1 MGMRDTVEGT
11 AAEQLDKDLR
21 QTQATVRSIHER
33 VYFRPLLEAFAG
45 ADAEDAA
52 LSPEAAAARLT
63 AFGFVDARR
72 TQAAVKE
79 LTRGLNRSSRLMQQL
94 LPLLLDWLSQA
105 PDPDLGLLLVR
116 NLLTSGP
123 TSRSL
128 AETFRD
134 SPAAAQSLC
143 TVAGTSRLLGEILT
157 HNPDLVAR
165 LPDPA
170 RLATRDRD
178 GLVTTAEAAL
188 GMREGRTEQQGSLR
202 RWQQRN
208 LLGMA
213 GRDLL
218 GHAQVHE
225 VGNDLTSLAE
235 ATLEAALAALEPT
248 IPFAVIGLGRFG
260 GAELAY
266 ASDLDVIFV
275 HDAQGASG
283 TDEAKRLAT
292 ALMRYIGGTTP
303 ADRIYDIDAD
313 LRPEGRSGPLARSLG
328 AFDVYWREHAL
339 TWERQAMTRARVVA
353 GDRALGDAA
362 PRHDRAPRVGRRPR
376 RRGDPRDPAHEGP
389 DRVGAHPAGRGPRL
403 PPQARAG
410 LALRHRVHGPDAPAA
425 VRREG
430 HRHPRRPA
438 GPRRE
443 RGHGRRRRRGPG
455 RRLRVLRA
463 GAQPVVPREQR
474 PRRLAADPARA
485 AAVALPVARHHARQP
500 ARGLPPRHPPRPH
513 GRRAGL
519 LRPSG
524 ALTPPAASHDGRFAH
539 RGDRWTQPPSGPSS
553 TTPWSTPTATSSS
566 TCPPCGTSSATTP
579 AASSPTG
586 SPRSPRRR
594 RCDAGLD
601 VETKRAHGLSRTGW
615 WGVPA
620 RNTLDRA
627 TAMLP
632 GLLYERLDE
641 LGIDVAVLYPTVGLT
656 VMAIDDDEM
665 RRAIARACNRY
676 YAEAYG
682 PYSDRLITVGV
693 IPTYDPD
700 EAIAELDHATG
711 ELGLKGFLFGGL
723 VLRPAPGHEGD
734 RTARW
739 VDGLGLDSAHDY
751 DPLWQRCSEL
761 GVSPTFHSTGIGFGS
776 RVSPTNY
783 VANHIGNFAAGTEAV
798 CRSLFFGGAMTR
810 FPELRFAFLE
820 GGVAWACN
828 LLADLVSH
836 FEKRNIDALAHYDP
850 RNLDRAQLDD
860 LMARYADGLIAER
873 TDRLDETLGFLSDPD
888 EDPAT
893 LDEWAPSGIGS
904 VADIVRVF
912 TEQCFFGCEA
922 DDPMNALAFDSAR
935 STPRA
940 PACGRCSPP
949 TSATGTSRTSPACCP
964 RPGSWSRTAS
974 STESSS
980 ATSCSATSC
989 GCSPG
994 PTPSSSP
1001 APRSAD
1007 EVTALLSP
1015 SA

>member
-1 MGMRDTVEGT
+1 MTTTPAGSPTRTACCGRSSTASNWSTSSRSTPSPQDPVALDRLARVMGMRDTVEGT

-208 LLGMA
+208 LLGVA

-248 IPFAVIGLGRFG
+248 IPFAVLGLGRFG

-353 GDRALGDAA
+353 GDRALGDRLLDMIEPHVWDGGLDAEA
-362 PRHDRAPRVGRRPR
+362 IREIRRMKARIESERIPP
-376 RRGDPRDPAHEGP
+376 GEDPDFHLKL
-389 DRVGAHPAGRGPRL
+389 GRG
-403 PPQARAG
+403 
-410 LALRHRVHGPDAPAA
+410 
-425 VRREG
+425 
-430 HRHPRRPA
+430 
-438 GPRRE
+438 
-443 RGHGRRRRRGPG
+443 
-455 RRLRVLRA
+455 
-463 GAQPVVPREQR
+463 
-474 PRRLAADPARA
+474 
-485 AAVALPVARHHARQP
+485 
-500 ARGLPPRHPPRPH
+500 
-513 GRRAGL
+513 
-519 LRPSG
+519 S
-524 ALTPPAASHDGRFAH
+524 
-539 RGDRWTQPPSGPSS
+539 
-553 TTPWSTPTATSSS
+553 
-566 TCPPCGTSSATTP
+566 
-579 AASSPTG
+579 
-586 SPRSPRRR
+586 
-594 RCDAGLD
+594 
-601 VETKRAHGLSRTGW
+601 
-615 WGVPA
+615 
-620 RNTLDRA
+620 
-627 TAMLP
+627 
-632 GLLYERLDE
+632 
-641 LGIDVAVLYPTVGLT
+641 
-656 VMAIDDDEM
+656 
-665 RRAIARACNRY
+665 
-676 YAEAYG
+676 
-682 PYSDRLITVGV
+682 
-693 IPTYDPD
+693 
-700 EAIAELDHATG
+700 
-711 ELGLKGFLFGGL
+711 
-723 VLRPAPGHEGD
+723 
-734 RTARW
+734 
-739 VDGLGLDSAHDY
+739 
-751 DPLWQRCSEL
+751 
-761 GVSPTFHSTGIGFGS
+761 
-776 RVSPTNY
+776 
-783 VANHIGNFAAGTEAV
+783 
-798 CRSLFFGGAMTR
+798 
-810 FPELRFAFLE
+810 
-820 GGVAWACN
+820 
-828 LLADLVSH
+828 
-836 FEKRNIDALAHYDP
+836 
-850 RNLDRAQLDD
+850 
-860 LMARYADGLIAER
+860 
-873 TDRLDETLGFLSDPD
+873 LSDI
-888 EDPAT
+888 E
-893 LDEWAPSGIGS
+893 
-904 VADIVRVF
+904 F
-912 TEQCFFGCEA
+912 TAQMLQLQYGVK
-922 DDPMNALAFDSAR
+922 
-935 STPRA
+935 
-940 PACGRCSPP
+940 
-949 TSATGTSRTSPACCP
+949 ATGTLDALRAL
-964 RPGSWSRTAS
+964 A
-974 STESSS
+974 ESSVMAVEDAEVLAVAYEFCERVRNRWFLVNS
-980 ATSCSATSC
+980 A
-989 GCSPG
+989 PG
-994 PTPSSSP
+994 DSLPSQPEPLLWLSRSLDTTPGNL
-1001 APRSAD
+1001 RED
-1007 EVTALLSP
+1007 YRRVTRRARRVVERVFYGLP
-1015 SA
+1015 VR